1 MTYIMS
7 LKRTINNERFQR
19 YFKNISTIVL
29 SKEKSLSMKK
39 ERCGTREKKK
49 SIVRRFYVIDLLFFI
64 LRSFTTS
71 RVYLY
76 PRKKMISCI
85 TNHAVI

>member
-1 MTYIMS
+1 MS

-39 ERCGTREKKK
+39 ERCGTREKEKNTPSWDVSTLSICCFSFYDPLRRVVFIYILEKK
-49 SIVRRFYVIDLLFFI
+49 WFHV
-64 LRSFTTS
+64 LRIM
-71 RVYLY
+71 R
-76 PRKKMISCI
+76 
-85 TNHAVI
+85 

>member
-1 MTYIMS
+1 MS

-49 SIVRRFYVIDLLFFI
+49 VSWDASMLSICCFSFYDPLRRVVFI
-64 LRSFTTS
+64 YILEKKWFHALRIM
-71 RVYLY
+71 R
-76 PRKKMISCI
+76 
-85 TNHAVI
+85 